1 MVVREVVYNKNLFT
15 FVENKNHT
23 TNTMRTIYTLIA
35 ALLILSSVACS
46 NGVPDADYVI
56 ISTPYGD
63 MRVLL
68 YDDTPAHKQNFLKL
82 AYEGKYDSLL
92 FHRVIRDFM
101 IQGGDPNS
109 LHAAKNAELGD
120 GEIGTAI
127 DAEIAYPKHIHK
139 RGALAAARKPDSAN
153 PEKKSSG
160 SQFYIVQGQRFS
172 PDVLDQ
178 IEAKRNTRIKNEIF
192 YKIQPYYQDSLKY
205 YQDNGMSEELMDLQ
219 LRIMEKV
226 TEMAED
232 KGLFTI
238 PEEVREVYMTE
249 GGTPHLDG
257 DYTVFG
263 EVVEGLDVID
273 SIAQVMTDM
282 RDRPTKDIRMSIRV
296 EE

>member
-1 MVVREVVYNKNLFT
+1 MMLEKAELIKKILNFADNKQH
-15 FVENKNHT
+15 K
-23 TNTMRTIYTLIA
+23 TMRTIYTLIA
-35 ALLILSSVACS
+35 IILVAFSACS

-56 ISTPYGD
+56 ISTQYGD
-63 MRVLL
+63 MKVLL
-68 YDDTPAHKQNFLKL
+68 YDDTPVHKQNFLKL

-109 LHAAKNAELGD
+109 RHAGKDVDLGD

-127 DAEIAYPKHIHK
+127 DAEIVYPKHFHK
-139 RGALAAARKPDSAN
+139 RGALAAARKGDNVN

-160 SQFYIVQGQRFS
+160 SQFYIVQGQRFT
-172 PDVLDQ
+172 PDMLDQ
-178 IEAKRNTRIKNEIF
+178 MEAKHNTRIKNEIF
-192 YKIQPYYQDSLKY
+192 YKIQPFYQDSLKY
-205 YQDNGMSEELMDLQ
+205 YQDNGMSEELMELQ
-219 LRIMEKV
+219 LRIMAKV

-238 PEEVREVYMTE
+238 PEDIREVYMTE

-282 RDRPTKDIRMSIRV
+282 RDRPTKDVRMAIRI
-296 EE
+296 ED